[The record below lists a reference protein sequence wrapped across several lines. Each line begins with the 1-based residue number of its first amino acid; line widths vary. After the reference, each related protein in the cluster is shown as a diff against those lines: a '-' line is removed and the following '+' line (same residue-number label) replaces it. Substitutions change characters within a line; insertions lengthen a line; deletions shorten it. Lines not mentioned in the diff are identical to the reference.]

1 MMRGVIDAQRGPLDQ
16 RVVADGDDWTPEAG
30 ARTERPRR
38 AISTGAGRTRP
49 VTAAMPAL
57 SPDERREAPD
67 VVLLHA
73 GGLDIR
79 MFDADMPAL
88 SRLGRVVRYD
98 RSGSGASAAGDVAI
112 DRVGE
117 LLAVID
123 RACRSPAV
131 LVGSS
136 FGGQL
141 AVDFTLTHA
150 DRVAALLLVGPGLT
164 GHVDSE
170 ERRARMVRLAEA
182 AGRGSDQLASAWL
195 EDRHLAPHGFPAAIT
210 RLVREMLR
218 DNAPL
223 FLAPPMTVPLPSA
236 LPRLGRLGA
245 PGRVYVGELDDADN
259 RQIAEALVRT
269 APGLELR
276 VLRGAGHL
284 PMLER
289 VGWLPQALAALLDET
304 GARSR

>member
-1 MMRGVIDAQRGPLDQ
+1 MAG
-16 RVVADGDDWTPEAG
+16 TPAHS
-30 ARTERPRR
+30 A
-38 AISTGAGRTRP
+38 
-49 VTAAMPAL
+49 
-57 SPDERREAPD
+57 DERCEAPG

-73 GGLDIR
+73 GGLDVR

-88 SRLGRVVRYD
+88 SRLGRVVRYH
-98 RSGSGASAAGDVAI
+98 RSGSASAAGDVII

-123 RACRSPAV
+123 RACRGPVV

-141 AVDFTLTHA
+141 AVDFALRHA

-170 ERRARMVRLAEA
+170 ERRARMARLAEA

-195 EDRHLAPHGFPAAIT
+195 ADRHLAPHGFPAAIT

-245 PGRVYVGELDDADN
+245 LGRVYVGELDDADN
-259 RQIAEALVRT
+259 RQIAETLVRA
-269 APGLELR
+269 APELELR
-276 VLRGAGHL
+276 VVRGAGHL

-304 GARSR
+304 GLRSR